1 MIQCALLSAS
11 AVKTVF
17 KSCLS
22 MLNYKM
28 CKGKMSQDP
37 FGRMLPFWLS
47 TLRYFLASLFS
58 VHIKLEKTINEQIFL
73 LKECLYF

>member
-1 MIQCALLSAS
+1 MKSRANKVIGLRRKKEKMIQCALLSAS

-37 FGRMLPFWLS
+37 FGRMLPF
-47 TLRYFLASLFS
+47 
-58 VHIKLEKTINEQIFL
+58 
-73 LKECLYF
+73 

>member
-37 FGRMLPFWLS
+37 FERMLPF
-47 TLRYFLASLFS
+47 
-58 VHIKLEKTINEQIFL
+58 
-73 LKECLYF
+73 